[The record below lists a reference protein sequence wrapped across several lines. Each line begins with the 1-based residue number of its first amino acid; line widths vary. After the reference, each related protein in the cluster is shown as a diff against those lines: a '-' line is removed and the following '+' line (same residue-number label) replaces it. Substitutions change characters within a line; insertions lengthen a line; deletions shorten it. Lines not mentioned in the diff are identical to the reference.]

1 MDDASDASTAEPD
14 SGSENGDTHDASA
27 AGAGSIEP
35 PRLLSRVLVTWLEL
49 TVVGITGGLAGA
61 TVGGPPG
68 FIIYLLTT
76 LVSIGVLF
84 YNVNELVTRRMRAA
98 RLE

>member
-1 MDDASDASTAEPD
+1 MGDASDVSTGDADSVSDAGDKEGASDASGV
-14 SGSENGDTHDASA
+14 SG
-27 AGAGSIEP
+27 EP
-35 PRLLSRVLVTWLEL
+35 PRLLSRVLVTWIEL

-84 YNVNELVTRRMRAA
+84 YNVDALITRRMRAA
-98 RLE
+98 RFG